1 MADAVARATT
11 YLETEVPSMTDTYEL
26 AITSYALSRAGSLQA
41 PVALEKLQS
50 MAAVESKT

>member
-1 MADAVARATT
+1 
-11 YLETEVPSMTDTYEL
+11 MTDPYEL

-50 MAAVESKT
+50 MATVEGKT